1 MYTELPVRVHSRG
14 DGRSAMN
21 ILYIE
26 LHSSP
31 PLAEHLNISMCLSK
45 SQNWVGEELKPQWTK
60 CGGAKIK
67 LRDSDSTTTEKIK
80 KDY

>member
-1 MYTELPVRVHSRG
+1 
-14 DGRSAMN
+14 MN